1 MQNSTDNFK
10 IETQDLRFSTE
21 MKLRCAVFR
30 TIIKVKG
37 TMLATVVN
45 M

>member
-1 MQNSTDNFK
+1 VQNSTDNFK